1 MATLRG
7 IDGAEHYQR
16 IAKAM
21 TWVDYLRS
29 ANWNQASGIGFCAYL
44 LGCVAAGYYLV
55 RSWVGEDVREL
66 GSGSVGARNVGRV
79 LGKTGFLVTLMCD
92 FGKGGLAVWAARH
105 FTTDERIVAIAM
117 VAVVA
122 GHIWPAQLRFHGGK
136 GMATSLG
143 ALLVYDPKLAL
154 VYCML
159 FLGAFVLQWRTVLPG
174 LFALVCLPLVALFL
188 GQDRIQVVLITMMSG
203 LVLFAHRKNIAD
215 EISHLVERRHLPAE
229 TDKSL

>member
-1 MATLRG
+1 
-7 IDGAEHYQR
+7 
-16 IAKAM
+16 M

-29 ANWNQASGIGFCAYL
+29 ANWNQASAIGFCAYL
-44 LGCVAAGYYLV
+44 LGCFAAGYYLV
-55 RSWVGEDVREL
+55 RSRLGEDIREL
-66 GSGSVGARNVGRV
+66 GSGSVGARNVGRI
-79 LGKTGFLVTLMCD
+79 LGKTGFIVTLICD

-105 FTTDERIVAIAM
+105 FTTDERIVAAAM

-143 ALLVYDPKLAL
+143 ALLVFDPKLAL
-154 VYCML
+154 IFCVL

-174 LFALVCLPLVALFL
+174 LFALICLPLVALWL
-188 GQDRIQVVLITMMSG
+188 GQDRIQVVLITFMSG

-215 EISHLVERRHLPAE
+215 EIYSLIGRREIHAE
-229 TDKSL
+229 SDKSL

>member
-1 MATLRG
+1 
-7 IDGAEHYQR
+7 
-16 IAKAM
+16 M
-21 TWVDYLRS
+21 TWIDYLRS
-29 ANWNQASGIGFCAYL
+29 ANWNQASAIGFCAYL
-44 LGCVAAGYYLV
+44 LGCFAAGYYLV
-55 RSWVGEDVREL
+55 RSRIGEDIREL

-79 LGKTGFLVTLMCD
+79 LGKTGFLVTVLCD
-92 FGKGGLAVWAARH
+92 FGKGGLAVWAAGH
-105 FTTDERIVAIAM
+105 FTTDHRIVALAM

-174 LFALVCLPLVALFL
+174 LFALICLPLAALFL
-188 GQDRIQVVLITMMSG
+188 GQDRIQVFLIGLMSG
-203 LVLFAHRKNIAD
+203 LVLLAHRKNIID
-215 EISHLVERRHLPAE
+215 EIFSLIERRHLQAE
-229 TDKSL
+229 SDEPL

>member
-1 MATLRG
+1 
-7 IDGAEHYQR
+7 
-16 IAKAM
+16 M

-29 ANWNQASGIGFCAYL
+29 ANWNQASGIGICAYL
-44 LGCVAAGYYLV
+44 LGCFAAGYYLV
-55 RSWVGEDVREL
+55 RSRLGEDVREL
-66 GSGSVGARNVGRV
+66 GSGSVGARNVGRI
-79 LGKTGFLVTLMCD
+79 LGKTGFLVTLFCD
-92 FGKGGLAVWAARH
+92 FGKGALAVWAAHH
-105 FTTDERIVAIAM
+105 FTKDERIVTLAM

-154 VYCML
+154 VYCAL
-159 FLGAFVLQWRTVLPG
+159 FLGAFVLLWRTVLPG
-174 LFALVCLPLVALFL
+174 LFALICLPLVALFL
-188 GQDRIQVVLITMMSG
+188 GQDRIEVVLITVMNG

-215 EISHLVERRHLPAE
+215 EISVLMERRHMHAE

>member
-1 MATLRG
+1 
-7 IDGAEHYQR
+7 
-16 IAKAM
+16 M
-21 TWVDYLRS
+21 TWIDYLRS
-29 ANWNQASGIGFCAYL
+29 ANWNQASGIGICAYL
-44 LGCVAAGYYLV
+44 LGCLAAGYYLV
-55 RSWVGEDVREL
+55 RSRIGEDIREL

-79 LGKTGFLVTLMCD
+79 LGKTGFLITLLCD

-105 FTTDERIVAIAM
+105 FTTDQRIVTFAM

-143 ALLVYDPKLAL
+143 ALLVYDPKLAM

-188 GQDRIQVVLITMMSG
+188 GQDRIQVVLITLMSG
-203 LVLFAHRKNIAD
+203 LVLLAHRKNITD
-215 EISHLVERRHLPAE
+215 EIFNLIERRHMQAE
-229 TDKSL
+229 SDESL

>member
-1 MATLRG
+1 
-7 IDGAEHYQR
+7 
-16 IAKAM
+16 M

-44 LGCVAAGYYLV
+44 LGCFAAGYYLV
-55 RSWVGEDVREL
+55 RSRLGEDIREL

-79 LGKTGFLVTLMCD
+79 LGKAGFLITLICD

-105 FTTDERIVAIAM
+105 FTTDQRIVAFAM

-143 ALLVYDPKLAL
+143 ALLVYDPRLAL

-159 FLGAFVLQWRTVLPG
+159 FLGAFVLQWRTILPG
-174 LFALVCLPLVALFL
+174 LFALICLPLVALFL
-188 GQDRIQVVLITMMSG
+188 RQDRIQVVLLTLTSG
-203 LVLFAHRKNIAD
+203 LVLLAHRRNITD
-215 EISHLVERRHLPAE
+215 EISTLIGRRHMQAE
-229 TDKSL
+229 SDETL

>member
-1 MATLRG
+1 
-7 IDGAEHYQR
+7 
-16 IAKAM
+16 M

-55 RSWVGEDVREL
+55 RSRLGEDIREL
-66 GSGSVGARNVGRV
+66 GSGSVGARNVGRI
-79 LGKTGFLVTLMCD
+79 LGKSGFLLTLICD
-92 FGKGGLAVWAARH
+92 FGKGALAVWAAHH
-105 FTTDERIVAIAM
+105 FTKDERIIALAM

-143 ALLVYDPKLAL
+143 ALLALDPKLAL
-154 VYCML
+154 IYCVL
-159 FLGAFVLQWRTVLPG
+159 FLGSFALLWRTVLGG
-174 LFALVCLPLVALFL
+174 LFALICLPLVALFL
-188 GQDRIQVVLITMMSG
+188 DYDRIQVVLITVTNG

-215 EISHLVERRHLPAE
+215 EISIMIDRRHLHVGS
-229 TDKSL
+229 DKSL

>member
-1 MATLRG
+1 
-7 IDGAEHYQR
+7 
-16 IAKAM
+16 M

>member
-1 MATLRG
+1 
-7 IDGAEHYQR
+7 
-16 IAKAM
+16 M
-21 TWVDYLRS
+21 TWIDYLRS
-29 ANWNQASGIGFCAYL
+29 ANWNQASAIGFCAYL
-44 LGCVAAGYYLV
+44 LGCFAAGYYLV
-55 RSWVGEDVREL
+55 RSRIGEDIREL

-79 LGKTGFLVTLMCD
+79 LGKTGFLVTLLCD
-92 FGKGGLAVWAARH
+92 FGKGGLAVWAAGH
-105 FTTDERIVAIAM
+105 FTTDQRIVALAM

-174 LFALVCLPLVALFL
+174 LFALICLPLAALFL
-188 GQDRIQVVLITMMSG
+188 GQDRIQVFLIGLMSG
-203 LVLFAHRKNIAD
+203 LVLLAHRKNIID
-215 EISHLVERRHLPAE
+215 EIFSLIERRHLQAE
-229 TDKSL
+229 SDEPL

>member
-55 RSWVGEDVREL
+55 RSWMGEDVREL